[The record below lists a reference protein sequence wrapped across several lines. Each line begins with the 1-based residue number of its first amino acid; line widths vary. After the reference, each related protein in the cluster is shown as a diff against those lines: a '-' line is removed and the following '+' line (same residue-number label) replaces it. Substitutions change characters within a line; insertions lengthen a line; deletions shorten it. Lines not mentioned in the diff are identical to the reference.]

1 MAEFIAKKIIQNA
14 EMGVD
19 KGREK
24 YEAYFVNTK
33 IYAKYQGNVDT
44 ILETEGYGSC
54 IVIE

>member
-24 YEAYFVNTK
+24 YKAYFVNTK
-33 IYAKYQGNVDT
+33 IYAKYQSNVDT

-54 IVIE
+54 IVTE

>member
-24 YEAYFVNTK
+24 YKAYFVNTK
-33 IYAKYQGNVDT
+33 IYAKYQSNVDT
-44 ILETEGYGSC
+44 ILETEGYGSY
-54 IVIE
+54 IVTE